1 MKGPMFYNP
10 VLDLNRGNFDNDLD
24 KNIQAKMNDES
35 FIF

>member
-1 MKGPMFYNP
+1 MFYNP
-10 VLDLNRGNFDNDLD
+10 ILDLNRDDNFENDLD